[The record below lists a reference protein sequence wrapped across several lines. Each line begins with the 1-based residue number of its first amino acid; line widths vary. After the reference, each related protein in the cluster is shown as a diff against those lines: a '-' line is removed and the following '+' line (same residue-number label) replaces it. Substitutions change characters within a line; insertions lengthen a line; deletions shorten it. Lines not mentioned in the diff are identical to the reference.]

1 MKTSSLQFKKAIKS
15 NVRELD
21 VRFIFYNEDRKYVIR
36 GKDIQS
42 YKYNSLCEE
51 ELGGIEKKIITLV
64 LMKNA
69 ITRLMDKSTRL
80 YKETWVKFNGVWY
93 SDVQEELIVT
103 SKNVDEAKNI
113 IRIEAVDKLTIIRE
127 QPMPSIPQ
135 YKNINL
141 RSYLSLVLSK
151 LSTSYSISHD
161 ISNPMLKLAFAKS
174 NNIHETLLEMAI
186 AAQGIINSD
195 LTVKRFAKS
204 TIVDR
209 LDYESGL
216 LEYAIK
222 DDDLDL
228 YKDVVISLFSPT
240 SRVFKSLGSLITT
253 IPPAAK
259 EYKIGNIEFDN
270 LYIPQLIKL
279 DHEISID
286 DYTISSSGCT
296 LTITNKQNSL
306 IDLHT
311 EFFGL
316 DVNVLKNT
324 PDSKDNKTKFI
335 NNIYIQSPTSYD
347 SRIYKSKRVTIK
359 YIGNTLYEI
368 GDTIRLDGKYD
379 VLLTGLDLNYDGSLR
394 GVIKGV
400 VIDG

>member
-1 MKTSSLQFKKAIKS
+1 
-15 NVRELD
+15 
-21 VRFIFYNEDRKYVIR
+21 
-36 GKDIQS
+36 
-42 YKYNSLCEE
+42 
-51 ELGGIEKKIITLV
+51 
-64 LMKNA
+64 
-69 ITRLMDKSTRL
+69 
-80 YKETWVKFNGVWY
+80 
-93 SDVQEELIVT
+93 
-103 SKNVDEAKNI
+103 
-113 IRIEAVDKLTIIRE
+113 
-127 QPMPSIPQ
+127 MPSIPQ

-216 LEYAIK
+216 LEYVIK

-228 YKDVVISLFSPT
+228 YKEVVISLFSPT

-253 IPPAAK
+253 IPPAAN
-259 EYKIGNIEFDN
+259 EYRIGNIEFDN

-394 GVIKGV
+394 GTIKGV
-400 VIDG
+400 IIDG